1 MTRKKF
7 KLTGFARFLLVMVVL
22 APLAFIG
29 ASLYNG
35 EDGIENLKQLLK
47 GNFNFEKKEIVVDEA
62 PKEEKNEESKA
73 LVNTPPPSK
82 VEINSEVAKLQD
94 ELNYKSQKVDSL
106 YKENATLKSEIE
118 AKDKELSEVKDQ
130 LEKIKSAISQ

>member
-1 MTRKKF
+1 MLR
-7 KLTGFARFLLVMVVL
+7 
-22 APLAFIG
+22 P
-29 ASLYNG
+29 
-35 EDGIENLKQLLK
+35 
-47 GNFNFEKKEIVVDEA
+47 
-62 PKEEKNEESKA
+62 
-73 LVNTPPPSK
+73 
-82 VEINSEVAKLQD
+82 KLQD